1 MASPLLLT
9 SVIFTRIEDSAEQ
22 TAILGVPRTEPHLT
36 RVLGAGV
43 QSCHAGDRKQKS
55 SSLTETLEGLG
66 SQDIKATLYSL
77 GAQRAAGESDTGFRC
92 CGRFGGRLRIVWPNC
107 LAAGSDSGDSH
118 QRALKLVLFFR
129 HQILPP
135 PQRLKLVK
143 WGQSRVGGKILVI
156 STWNLKPNY
165 LISFVFKLHH
175 SQGSLGDPPVLTE
188 QFLSLQSSTSPLWVP
203 PREFGT
209 PVWGKVPVSSRT
221 KRKFVFHVTNCTILF

>member
-1 MASPLLLT
+1 M
-9 SVIFTRIEDSAEQ
+9 Q
-22 TAILGVPRTEPHLT
+22 TAILGIPRAEPHLT
-36 RVLGAGV
+36 RILGAGV

-55 SSLTETLEGLG
+55 SPFTRTSEGLG
-66 SQDIKATLYSL
+66 SQGIKTALHPL
-77 GAQRAAGESDTGFRC
+77 GSQRAAGGSDTGFCC
-92 CGRFGGRLRIVWPNC
+92 CGRFGGWLRMVWPNG
-107 LAAGSDSGDSH
+107 LATGSDSGDSH

-135 PQRLKLVK
+135 PQRLKLVR

-165 LISFVFKLHH
+165 LISFVFKLHR

-209 PVWGKVPVSSRT
+209 PVWGKVPVSGRI
-221 KRKFVFHVTNCTILF
+221 KRKFTFHVTNRTVLF